1 MSSFPDPF
9 RDAPNYEESLQ
20 WVGLRNRKGKQIW
33 ITLEDYQRIIA
44 DSRSRQEAERG
55 TKPAAKGR
63 AKGQRS

>member
-9 RDAPNYEESLQ
+9 RDRPNYDETLL
-20 WVGLRNRKGKQIW
+20 WMAVVNGKGKVVYLS
-33 ITLEDYQRIIA
+33 LEDYQRIIA

-55 TKPAAKGR
+55 AKPAAKGR